1 MSETPFKVKMKEVEP
16 KLYSIL
22 FVNKATGVQV
32 IKLILAYT
40 FEDAVA
46 TGRMWISNAFGIS
59 LAEAVKF
66 DPSMYESIKA
76 KGMIEFIVDGE
87 EKVISDT
94 NAILQKIVEAPTKA
108 DAEKIL
114 KKHQT
119 QLSEAGVKYAKDAI
133 KKKEV

>member
-1 MSETPFKVKMKEVEP
+1 MSETTYKIKTKEVEP

-22 FVNKATGVQV
+22 FVNKGTGVQV

-46 TGRMWISNAFGIS
+46 TGRMWISNAFAIS
-59 LAEAVKF
+59 LVDALKF

-76 KGMIEFIVDGE
+76 KSMIEFIVDGE

-94 NAILQKIVEAPTKA
+94 NAILKKIAEADTKA
-108 DAEKIL
+108 EGEALL
-114 KKHQT
+114 KKYRA
-119 QLSEAGVKYAKDAI
+119 QLSDAGIKYAKDQI
-133 KKKEV
+133 KKKTV